1 MKKITA
7 SAIAIA
13 IILLSVKFTLN
24 FKPLYYYDVSRLD
37 IASSTTLGT
46 NEIKSAYDY
55 LIYYINSSQ
64 NIKFDIPLLPSS
76 AEGAIHFREV
86 KEIFKKLD
94 YILYTCGAVAMFG
107 IYKCIKKREF
117 SFLKLSSDLIL
128 FTSAAVILP
137 FSINFDLFF
146 ELFHK
151 LFFNN
156 DYWLFNPSTDPII
169 NLLPE
174 EFFFHC
180 LILIIACIV
189 ISSLLLRLAYRK
201 LRS

>member
-1 MKKITA
+1 MKKTTA

-13 IILLSVKFTLN
+13 IIILSVKFTLN
-24 FKPLYYYDVSRLD
+24 FKPLYYYDVNRLD
-37 IASSTTLGT
+37 IESSTTLST

-55 LIYYINSSQ
+55 LIYYINGSQ
-64 NIKFDIPLLPSS
+64 NLEFDIPFLPSS
-76 AEGAIHFREV
+76 ANGAIHFREV

-94 YILYTCGAVAMFG
+94 YLLYACGAVALFG
-107 IYKCIKKREF
+107 IYKCTKKREF
-117 SFLKLSSDLIL
+117 SFLKLSLNLIL
-128 FTSAAVILP
+128 FISAAVILP
-137 FSINFDLFF
+137 FSINFDLSF

-156 DYWLFNPSTDPII
+156 DYWLFNPATDPII

-180 LILIIACIV
+180 LILIITCIV

>member
-1 MKKITA
+1 MKKLTA
-7 SAIAIA
+7 AAIALA
-13 IILLSVKFTLN
+13 IIILSVKFTLN
-24 FKPLYYYDVSRLD
+24 FKPLYYYDVNRLD
-37 IASSTTLGT
+37 IASSTTLST
-46 NEIKSAYDY
+46 NEIKSSYDY

-76 AEGAIHFREV
+76 TEGAIHFREV
-86 KEIFKKLD
+86 KEIFKELD
-94 YILYTCGAVAMFG
+94 YLLYACGAIALFG
-107 IYKCIKKREF
+107 LYSCIKKREF
-117 SFLKLSSDLIL
+117 SFLKLSSNLIL
-128 FTSAAVILP
+128 LTSAAVILP
-137 FSINFDLFF
+137 SSINFDLSF

-151 LFFNN
+151 LLFNN
-156 DYWLFNPSTDPII
+156 NYWLFNPATDPII

-180 LILIIACIV
+180 LILIAACIV